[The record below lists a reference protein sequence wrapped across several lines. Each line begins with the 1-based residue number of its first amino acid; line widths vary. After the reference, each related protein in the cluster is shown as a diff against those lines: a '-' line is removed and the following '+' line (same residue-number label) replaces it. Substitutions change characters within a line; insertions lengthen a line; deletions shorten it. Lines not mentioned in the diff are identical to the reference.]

1 MGQERRRT
9 CASCRESFTPD
20 PRNARHQRYCGQ
32 PACRVASKRASQAKW
47 LAKPENCHYHRGAA
61 AVARVRAWRQAHP
74 GYSRRTTG
82 APSATPAA
90 LAVSLAPFPPDSA
103 TTVKALQGACNAPS
117 LASQGALPQRSGA
130 PLQDLMGSPLQE
142 ILASQPY
149 VLIGLIGHLW
159 DCALQEDIVSA
170 GARLLQL
177 GRDIC
182 GGDHVHT

>member
-9 CASCRESFTPD
+9 CVNCGESFAPD
-20 PRNARHQRYCGQ
+20 PRNTRHQRYCTQ
-32 PACRVASKRASQAKW
+32 PACRAASKRASQAKW
-47 LAKPENCHYHRGAA
+47 LVKPENRDYHRGPA

-74 GYSRRTTG
+74 GYSRRKTAVPVADP
-82 APSATPAA
+82 APLQADPATAASA
-90 LAVSLAPFPPDSA
+90 SQD
-103 TTVKALQGACNAPS
+103 ACNATQGS
-117 LASQGALPQRSGA
+117 LPIPAGVA
-130 PLQDLMGSPLQE
+130 LQDVMGSPLQE
-142 ILASQPY
+142 ILAAQPY

-159 DCALQEDIVSA
+159 DCALQEDIVCA

>member
-9 CASCRESFTPD
+9 CASCGEGFCPD
-20 PRNARHQRYCGQ
+20 PRNARHQRYCAR
-32 PACRVASKRASQAKW
+32 PACRAASKRASQAKW
-47 LAKPENCHYHRGAA
+47 LAKPENRNYHRGAA

-74 GYSRRTTG
+74 GYSRRKV
-82 APSATPAA
+82 AVPIAAPAA
-90 LAVSLAPFPPDSA
+90 LPVSPDRLPVDAAV
-103 TTVKALQGACNAPS
+103 TTASALQSACNAAAS
-117 LASQGALPQRSGA
+117 LPVRSGA
-130 PLQDLMGSPLQE
+130 PLHDLMGSPLQE
-142 ILASQPY
+142 ILTDQPY

-182 GGDHVHT
+182 GDAHAHT

>member
-9 CASCRESFTPD
+9 CASCGESFTPD

-32 PACRVASKRASQAKW
+32 PACRAASKRASQAKW
-47 LAKPENCHYHRGAA
+47 LAKPENRNYHRGVA
-61 AVARVRAWRQAHP
+61 AVARVQAWRQAHP
-74 GYSRRTTG
+74 GYSRG
-82 APSATPAA
+82 KSGVPLPVPAA
-90 LAVSLAPFPPDSA
+90 PVSPERPPVASGLL
-103 TTVKALQGACNAPS
+103 VACNAPPGS
-117 LASQGALPQRSGA
+117 LPT
-130 PLQDLMGSPLQE
+130 PLQDVSRSPLQE
-142 ILASQPY
+142 ILGAQPY

-159 DCALQEDIVSA
+159 DCALQEDIACA

>member
-1 MGQERRRT
+1 MGQERRST
-9 CASCRESFTPD
+9 CANCGEGFVPD
-20 PRNARHQRYCGQ
+20 PRNAHHQRYCAR
-32 PACRVASKRASQAKW
+32 PACRAASKRASQAKW
-47 LAKPENCHYHRGAA
+47 LGKPENRNYHRGAA

-74 GYSRRTTG
+74 GYGRRNVAVPIA
-82 APSATPAA
+82 APATLPICPDPLHADAAVTAASAPQ
-90 LAVSLAPFPPDSA
+90 SP
-103 TTVKALQGACNAPS
+103 CNAAAS
-117 LASQGALPQRSGA
+117 LPARSGA

-142 ILASQPY
+142 ILSAQPY

>member
-9 CASCRESFTPD
+9 CASCGEGFTPD

-32 PACRVASKRASQAKW
+32 PACQAASKRASQAKW
-47 LAKPENCHYHRGAA
+47 LAKPENRNYHRGAA
-61 AVARVRAWRQAHP
+61 AVARVQAWRQAHP
-74 GYSRRTTG
+74 GYSRGKSGVPLPVPAVPVSPER
-82 APSATPAA
+82 PPAA
-90 LAVSLAPFPPDSA
+90 SGLLV
-103 TTVKALQGACNAPS
+103 ACNAPPGS
-117 LASQGALPQRSGA
+117 LPT
-130 PLQDLMGSPLQE
+130 PLQDVSGSPLQE
-142 ILASQPY
+142 ILAAQPY

-159 DCALQEDIVSA
+159 DCALQEDIACA

>member
-1 MGQERRRT
+1 MGQERRRI
-9 CASCRESFTPD
+9 CASCGEGFCPD
-20 PRNARHQRYCGQ
+20 PRNVHHQRYCAR
-32 PACRVASKRASQAKW
+32 PACRAASKRASQAKW
-47 LAKPENCHYHRGAA
+47 LAKPENRHYHRGAA

-74 GYSRRTTG
+74 GYSRG
-82 APSATPAA
+82 KVAAPFAVPAA
-90 LAVSLAPFPPDSA
+90 LAVPCDPLPVDAA
-103 TTVKALQGACNAPS
+103 VTTVSAPQSPCNAPPS
-117 LASQGALPQRSGA
+117 LPARSGA

-142 ILASQPY
+142 ILTAQPY

-182 GGDHVHT
+182 GDAHVHA

>member
-9 CASCRESFTPD
+9 CASCGESFCPD
-20 PRNARHQRYCGQ
+20 PRNAHRQRYCAR
-32 PACRVASKRASQAKW
+32 PACRAASKRASQAKW
-47 LAKPENCHYHRGAA
+47 LAKPENRSYHQGPA

-74 GYSRRTTG
+74 GYGRRKI
-82 APSATPAA
+82 AVPIAVPAA
-90 LAVSLAPFPPDSA
+90 PPVPSDPLHVDA
-103 TTVKALQGACNAPS
+103 TVMTAS
-117 LASQGALPQRSGA
+117 ASQGTCNAAASLSLRSGA

-142 ILASQPY
+142 ILTAQPY

-170 GARLLQL
+170 SARLLQL

-182 GGDHVHT
+182 CGGDHVHT

>member
-9 CASCRESFTPD
+9 CASCGESFTPD

-32 PACRVASKRASQAKW
+32 RACRAASKRASQAKW
-47 LAKPENCHYHRGAA
+47 LAKPENRNYHRGAA
-61 AVARVRAWRQAHP
+61 AVARVQAWRQAHP
-74 GYSRRTTG
+74 GYSRRKSE
-82 APSATPAA
+82 APLCVPATLPVSPELPPAA
-90 LAVSLAPFPPDSA
+90 AAS
-103 TTVKALQGACNAPS
+103 ALQGACNAPPPAPQGS
-117 LASQGALPQRSGA
+117 LSPRSGA
-130 PLQDLMGSPLQE
+130 PLQDFSGSPLQE
-142 ILASQPY
+142 ILVAQPY

-159 DCALQEDIVSA
+159 DCALQEDIACA

>member
-9 CASCRESFTPD
+9 CASCGESFTPD

-32 PACRVASKRASQAKW
+32 PACRAASKRASQAKW
-47 LAKPENCHYHRGAA
+47 LTKPENRNYHRGAA
-61 AVARVRAWRQAHP
+61 AVARVQAWRQAHP
-74 GYSRRTTG
+74 GYSRGKRG
-82 APSATPAA
+82 VPLPVPAA
-90 LAVSLAPFPPDSA
+90 PVSPEQPPA
-103 TTVKALQGACNAPS
+103 AAGLRVAGN
-117 LASQGALPQRSGA
+117 ALPSVAPPGSLPACAQA
-130 PLQDLMGSPLQE
+130 PLQDVSGSPLQE
-142 ILASQPY
+142 ILAAQPY

-159 DCALQEDIVSA
+159 DCALQEDIACA

>member
-9 CASCRESFTPD
+9 CANCGEIFTPD

-32 PACRVASKRASQAKW
+32 PACRAASKRASQAKW
-47 LAKPENCHYHRGAA
+47 LAKPENRNYHRGAA
-61 AVARVRAWRQAHP
+61 AVARVQAWRQAHP
-74 GYSRRTTG
+74 GYSRRNSG
-82 APSATPAA
+82 VPLPAPAA
-90 LAVSLAPFPPDSA
+90 LVSPERPPAAASGLL
-103 TTVKALQGACNAPS
+103 VACNAPPGS
-117 LASQGALPQRSGA
+117 LPARSQA
-130 PLQDLMGSPLQE
+130 PLQDVSGSPLQE
-142 ILASQPY
+142 ILAAQPY

-159 DCALQEDIVSA
+159 DCALQEDIACA